1 MTVSLHISPKDKRD
15 RFPALGHV
23 GKQILIQELQRLVVS
38 HSSIS
43 TLGND
48 VTKGRMRKWS

>member
-23 GKQILIQELQRLVVS
+23 GKQELQRSVVS